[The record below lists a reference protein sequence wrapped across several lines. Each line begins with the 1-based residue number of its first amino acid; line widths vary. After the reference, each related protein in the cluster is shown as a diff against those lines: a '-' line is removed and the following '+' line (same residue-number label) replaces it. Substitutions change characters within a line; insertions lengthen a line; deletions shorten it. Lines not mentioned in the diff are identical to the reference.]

1 MHPVLLILLAAVVIA
16 AVLGLVSMSRGGA
29 DADQNAEPRMR
40 GLLVT
45 GLAILLAVNV
55 AMAGFGWFIVQGSG
69 AGADADRADETLE
82 MSNRLLA
89 MEARLQTLESRV
101 SAGDKS
107 PPVGDRIVTA
117 IESVILR
124 RSPAGDALT
133 RLAGGSGVDVS
144 YCMSRREAGQH
155 WCEIRTPGGDTGWV
169 PRTLIEPPPE
179 LSGERGG

>member
-1 MHPVLLILLAAVVIA
+1 MARTRLARAAPLGCLLLSLNLMTGCADDLSPPV
-16 AVLGLVSMSRGGA
+16 G
-29 DADQNAEPRMR
+29 N
-40 GLLVT
+40 
-45 GLAILLAVNV
+45 
-55 AMAGFGWFIVQGSG
+55 SG
-69 AGADADRADETLE
+69 DETPQAELPGPGGDQATF
-82 MSNRLLA
+82 SAVGGYYHGRIDATGNDWIYIDL
-89 MEARLQTLESRV
+89 EARLQTLESRV